1 MQRFQTYSEIRA
13 SRQPRRT
20 RIFQGIVQGLF
31 IGFLIANVLP
41 NRSKTSDLDFKP
53 ALARFNRSQIG
64 LNSISPLDHINQ
76 NIRNAMG
83 DHKTTLAADRT
94 EDTTPESET
103 VSLKTQL
110 CSSSEAA
117 RAEVLEK
124 IRKVV
129 GERLAKYHLD
139 DRRSVTTAIKSMNL
153 TLSVDETFREVA
165 GEKYPL
171 YTARVDVVFGK
182 DFDANIMKLV
192 IHRTAQ
198 NRVEWLMIIS
208 VLVVAFL
215 IVFDQTLW
223 GRRSETKKTSAK
235 DSVLA

>member
-1 MQRFQTYSEIRA
+1 MKRYQTYGELRA

-31 IGFLIANVLP
+31 IGFLIVNVLP
-41 NRSKTSDLDFKP
+41 KRSETNDLDPRP
-53 ALARFNRSQIG
+53 ALARFSRSQIG
-64 LNSISPLDHINQ
+64 LNSLSPLDHIHPKT
-76 NIRNAMG
+76 RNAMG
-83 DHKTTLAADRT
+83 DHKTTLTADRT
-94 EDTTPESET
+94 EDPTPESET
-103 VSLKTQL
+103 VSLKSLL

-124 IRKVV
+124 VRKLV
-129 GERLAKYHLD
+129 GERLAKYNLD
-139 DRRSVTTAIKSMNL
+139 DSRSVTTAIKSMNL
-153 TLSVDETFREVA
+153 NLSVDESFKEVA

-198 NRVEWLMIIS
+198 NRVEWLMSIS
-208 VLVVAFL
+208 VLIVVCL

-223 GRRSETKKTSAK
+223 GRRSETKKTSA
-235 DSVLA
+235 DVLGA

>member
-1 MQRFQTYSEIRA
+1 MKRYQTYGELRA

-20 RIFQGIVQGLF
+20 RIFQEIVLGIF
-31 IGFLIANVLP
+31 IGFLIVNVLP
-41 NRSKTSDLDFKP
+41 KRSETNDLDPRP
-53 ALARFNRSQIG
+53 ALARFSRSQIG
-64 LNSISPLDHINQ
+64 LNSLSPLDHIHRK
-76 NIRNAMG
+76 IRNAMG
-83 DHKTTLAADRT
+83 DHKTTLTVDRT
-94 EDTTPESET
+94 EDPTPESET
-103 VSLKTQL
+103 VSLKSLL

-124 IRKVV
+124 VRKLV
-129 GERLAKYHLD
+129 GERLAKYNLD
-139 DRRSVTTAIKSMNL
+139 DSRSVTTAIKSMNL
-153 TLSVDETFREVA
+153 NLSVDESFKEVA

-198 NRVEWLMIIS
+198 NRVEWLMSIS
-208 VLVVAFL
+208 VLIVVCL

-223 GRRSETKKTSAK
+223 GRRSETKKTSA
-235 DSVLA
+235 DVLGA